1 MVPLIELRGALPVGA
16 AMGLTLIPNLLVSI
30 AGNIILIP
38 FIILFSERLLDWL
51 SGFKKIGPFFQKIR
65 DRAIKKSKEIGKYEL
80 LGLCLFV
87 AIPLPGTGAWTGAL
101 IAAVLRL
108 KMLPS
113 FISIAIGVVIAG
125 IIMTIL
131 SYGTL
136 GIVGLF

>member
-16 AMGLTLIPNLLVSI
+16 AMGLPLIPNLLVSI
-30 AGNIILIP
+30 AGNIVLIP
-38 FIILFSERLLDWL
+38 LIILFSERLLDWL

-65 DRAIKKSKEIGKYEL
+65 DRAVKKSKEIGKYEL
-80 LGLCLFV
+80 LGLCIFV

-101 IAAVLRL
+101 IAAILRM
-108 KMLPS
+108 KILPA
-113 FISIAIGVVIAG
+113 FISIAVGVVIAG